1 MYMLVSLIWFTK
13 LIQSCPSLLSST
25 LLFKSGQSCDLLSV
39 KLYWS
44 AMPYQELKSRYFG
57 FSQQRNYIVEA
68 LDSIPGFISRLAS
81 CNDKVITPGKSAI
94 ISTYELLLSVII
106 VNTIKKTLHLVQR
119 QPFPYFSV
127 EFVLPRVNLQLRLF
141 VRFRRHVVVWVVTVP
156 PTAIDARL
164 CQRFSLRRKEKET
177 SLNQTFQETS
187 CHFLT
192 RLWDEQPLFF
202 DWLSLSFP
210 IVE

>member
-94 ISTYELLLSVII
+94 ISTYELLLSVMI

-141 VRFRRHVVVWVVTVP
+141 VRFRRHVCQAGVGSNRTPYRDRCKAVSAVFFTKEGKRNFSEPNFPGNFVP
-156 PTAIDARL
+156 
-164 CQRFSLRRKEKET
+164 FSD
-177 SLNQTFQETS
+177 QT
-187 CHFLT
+187 LG
-192 RLWDEQPLFF
+192 
-202 DWLSLSFP
+202 
-210 IVE
+210 